1 MAGTRALFASIGA
14 SVALV
19 AAAAL
24 TLLAVSAVFAF
35 GGWGDFAS
43 PDVDHSALVFAST
56 TTADTRTTDERA
68 RTSRIVAPAPVRA
81 ASVERSRPTASTR
94 ESAPR
99 GAATGV
105 DTSSQIAPRVNDPDP
120 LSRPTPPPPPPPP
133 ASQPTPGDHVTNAGE
148 ALSGTVQSTGAAL
161 AEVTEPLAA
170 PVSAAVQQIL
180 NLVAEAVRRTAE
192 GLGGAVDGLL
202 APKP

>member
-43 PDVDHSALVFAST
+43 PPGEGSALVFASA
-56 TTADTRTTDERA
+56 TTADTQTTEGRTGA
-68 RTSRIVAPAPVRA
+68 SRIVAPAPVRTP
-81 ASVERSRPTASTR
+81 SVERRRPTSPAR
-94 ESAPR
+94 EAAPPT
-99 GAATGV
+99 ATTGV
-105 DTSSQIAPRVNDPDP
+105 DTTSDIGPRVNDPEPFTRAD
-120 LSRPTPPPPPPPP
+120 PPPPPPP
-133 ASQPTPGDHVTNAGE
+133 ASQPTVGDHVTKAGE

-161 AEVTEPLAA
+161 AEVTAPLAA
-170 PVSAAVQQIL
+170 PVSAAVQQVL
-180 NLVAEAVRRTAE
+180 NLVAEAVRRTAA
-192 GLGGAVDGLL
+192 GLGSAVDGLL
-202 APKP
+202 APKQ

>member
-24 TLLAVSAVFAF
+24 ALLAVSAVFAF

-43 PDVDHSALVFAST
+43 PPAERTALVFSPSPA
-56 TTADTRTTDERA
+56 TRTAEA
-68 RTSRIVAPAPVRA
+68 RSSAPRIVAPEPVRTA
-81 ASVERSRPTASTR
+81 AVARPRSETSNGRAA
-94 ESAPR
+94 APGR
-99 GAATGV
+99 AHTGV
-105 DTSSQIAPRVNDPDP
+105 RTSSPIKPRVNDPQ
-120 LSRPTPPPPPPPP
+120 LERPTTPPAPPPPP
-133 ASQPTPGDHVTNAGE
+133 SQPTAGDRVTKAGE
-148 ALSGTVQSTGAAL
+148 TLSGTVQSAGAAL
-161 AEVTEPLAA
+161 AEATQPLSA
-170 PVSAAVQQIL
+170 PVSAAVQQVL

-202 APKP
+202 APK

>member
-24 TLLAVSAVFAF
+24 TLLAVSALFAF

-43 PDVDHSALVFAST
+43 PPVEPSVLVFASAT
-56 TTADTRTTDERA
+56 PADSQATESRA
-68 RTSRIVAPAPVRA
+68 RVSRIVAPAPVRRASAERRGSSSGPVDA
-81 ASVERSRPTASTR
+81 APTRT
-94 ESAPR
+94 
-99 GAATGV
+99 AA
-105 DTSSQIAPRVNDPDP
+105 NDPGDGRGEIPPVPP
-120 LSRPTPPPPPPPP
+120 LPPPPPLPDPP
-133 ASQPTPGDHVTNAGE
+133 APAPKPTTGDRVAKAGE
-148 ALSGTVQSTGAAL
+148 TLSGTVQSTGAAL
-161 AEVTEPLAA
+161 ADVTEPLAA
-170 PVSAAVQQIL
+170 PVSAVVQQVL

-202 APKP
+202 APKR

>member
-43 PDVDHSALVFAST
+43 PPGERPALVFASA
-56 TTADTRTTDERA
+56 TTADTRTAEDGGRA
-68 RTSRIVAPAPVRA
+68 SRIVAPAPVR
-81 ASVERSRPTASTR
+81 TASAER
-94 ESAPR
+94 PRSSSPARDAARPAAP
-99 GAATGV
+99 TGV
-105 DTSSQIAPRVNDPDP
+105 DTSSQIGPRVDDPP
-120 LSRPTPPPPPPPP
+120 SLPRTTPPPPPPPP
-133 ASQPTPGDHVTNAGE
+133 SQPTTGDRVTKAG
-148 ALSGTVQSTGAAL
+148 ATLSGTVQSTGAAL

-170 PVSAAVQQIL
+170 PVSAAVQQVL

-192 GLGGAVDGLL
+192 GLGGTVDALL
-202 APKP
+202 APKR